1 MLSLYKDREENLW
14 IGTDGG
20 GLNRLKRREFQT
32 YTANDGLSHD
42 RATSIYQSRDGSVW
56 IGTAGG
62 LNRLKGD
69 TFTTYTTKDGLSG
82 NLVRALLED
91 DRGNLWIGTDGAGL
105 NLLRD
110 GRFTA
115 YTHKNGL
122 SNDWYCRWLR
132 MRAAHCGLEP
142 SGDCVASTIHHSV
155 QLRSLASWKTASSH
169 PCSQAATEAL
179 GRLNRLRSPPTERSP
194 PLPEKNVDA
203 GVKKRIICSWSLA

>member
-1 MLSLYKDREENLW
+1 MDR
-14 IGTDGG
+14 
-20 GLNRLKRREFQT
+20 NRRRAEPLQ
-32 YTANDGLSHD
+32 
-42 RATSIYQSRDGSVW
+42 
-56 IGTAGG
+56 
-62 LNRLKGD
+62 GD

-194 PLPEKNVDA
+194 PSAGEKRGRGGQKADNLLVVA
-203 GVKKRIICSWSLA
+203 CLGSPRRFPS